1 MRSLLQSNFDKFEK
15 YLAWPD
21 RKIIYFQGL
30 DDYEEDEDDEIKA
43 NGAPAGDDSIMQQLM
58 GGRGKFKKPLVNMM
72 VDLAFASNV
81 RFLDDHELYLDNVEL
96 YRVSNSLLKVQEKDR
111 DNGSQG
117 QDRDSAGTRLRQEY
131 DGWPDFCQ

>member
-1 MRSLLQSNFDKFEK
+1 
-15 YLAWPD
+15 
-21 RKIIYFQGL
+21 
-30 DDYEEDEDDEIKA
+30 
-43 NGAPAGDDSIMQQLM
+43 MQQLM

-131 DGWPDFCQ
+131 DG